1 MTPKLV
7 YLMSSLQ
14 NVPSPQNNFSQ
25 KISVAEKIL
34 DIFLRNAPSAPNSPQ
49 KTNPCWDSLKPA
61 VWFPCICLG
70 RFFTFYHGKSPLN
83 QHVFFSNHHKQ
94 IEVSWVCPYR
104 GRHGFA
110 CIGLWL
116 VFLWVLSLPKIIQY
130 QVCRFVPYTCSET
143 KPRML
148 PTDLN
153 IGSKVWLWFKA
164 MFDIIPSS
172 SYLETICLRWC
183 FDFNYIGNITMKQQ
197 FMDPKIL
204 VYFFNRS

>member
-1 MTPKLV
+1 MVRKSHPHQLKWRISLCFWSNYSFKIFSGLKKYYKMTPKLV

-116 VFLWVLSLPKIIQY
+116 VFCGYSAFQRSYSIKFADLSPIHVPKQSHG
-130 QVCRFVPYTCSET
+130 C
-143 KPRML
+143 
-148 PTDLN
+148 
-153 IGSKVWLWFKA
+153 
-164 MFDIIPSS
+164 
-172 SYLETICLRWC
+172 YLQI
-183 FDFNYIGNITMKQQ
+183 
-197 FMDPKIL
+197 
-204 VYFFNRS
+204 